1 MQSSIKHLLKHFALV
16 LKAKL
21 NQLKP
26 FVRFV
31 FQPSTLLHP
40 PINQFIKGLH
50 TQTFFTLLYA
60 SFSCPYIEGK
70 AEKCPPKDSDAYFS
84 TRPYKS
90 KIGARISPQSRIIN
104 NRTEIIR
111 AFVKE
116 AIKLTGQRIQRPG
129 SWGGFA
135 VTPTRFEFWQGRENR
150 LHDRFLYTLCKE
162 EHISSSSSPESD
174 GWRIVRLAP

>member
-1 MQSSIKHLLKHFALV
+1 MDYPVQKAQRKYFFLPSAHLCF
-16 LKAKL
+16 L
-21 NQLKP
+21 N
-26 FVRFV
+26 
-31 FQPSTLLHP
+31 
-40 PINQFIKGLH
+40 
-50 TQTFFTLLYA
+50 LYQ
-60 SFSCPYIEGK
+60 EHHWWQGK

-129 SWGGFA
+129 NWGGFA

-162 EHISSSSSPESD
+162 EHIPSSSSPESD